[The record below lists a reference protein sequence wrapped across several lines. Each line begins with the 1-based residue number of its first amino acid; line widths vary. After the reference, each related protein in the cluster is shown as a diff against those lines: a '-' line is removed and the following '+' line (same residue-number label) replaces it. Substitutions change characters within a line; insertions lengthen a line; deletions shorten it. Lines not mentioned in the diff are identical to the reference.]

1 MDYNDKCLT
10 INGIEYIV
18 IEQVNDNNHVYLY
31 LVNDDKPSDTMFVEI
46 KDNDVLTI
54 ESKLFQERI
63 YPKFLDKFRKKE
75 AN

>member
-63 YPKFLDKFRKKE
+63 YTKFLDKFRKKE